1 MQMFTSA
8 RYSGAHYLLHA
19 VPPVSAN
26 AYMHFERNFLHGHVQ
41 LLLFDIVD
49 IDPGGSP
56 QNHISLGR
64 DRAERGRDGTRRDR
78 RGRGGAGRDRTGQC
92 GTRRAGQDGDV
103 THRRQHEGLQHKLR
117 HGAPPAV

>member
-1 MQMFTSA
+1 M
-8 RYSGAHYLLHA
+8 
-19 VPPVSAN
+19 
-26 AYMHFERNFLHGHVQ
+26 
-41 LLLFDIVD
+41 D

-78 RGRGGAGRDRTGQC
+78 RGRGGAGRDSTGQC

-103 THRRQHEGLQHKLR
+103 PPLGRESAVRGIAEFIRGGTEHRRQHEGLQQQLQ
-117 HGAPPAV
+117 HGAPPAVYRIAALAAERQSNHDMFHFTV